1 MKKINFSNWTK
12 NTYYNKQILFPKN
25 LVELKKIIKLNKKNI
40 GVCGNFRSFGDT
52 CINKNKLVSLKK
64 FNKELILDKKKSVLT
79 VSSNT
84 LLLDILKKIVPE
96 GFMLSVT
103 PGSKYVTIGGMISHN
118 VIGKNNKKN
127 QLKYLIEEVT
137 LLTPQDK
144 VIKCSNKNNKNLF
157 DLTVG
162 GFGLTGAI
170 LSTKLR
176 LKKVKNQYVDVEV
189 IRFNNLK
196 EFEKVSLNKKQFS
209 VAWIDSHSFNNKKF
223 KGLFNI
229 ADYNKTKNN
238 SKTFEYND
246 QKMNIFI
253 INFLVFYIEK
263 FYFSKLVNF
272 LYLIIKPTV
281 KTISF
286 NEFFYP
292 QDNWLNF
299 NKCYKKGFF
308 QIQILIPAK
317 SFKLILNQISTFFDE
332 FQIKSTFVILKKINE
347 NGKYLNFFGKG
358 YSLSF
363 DLERNDKYEKIKYFF
378 NNLIDNNNLKVNL
391 SKDSL
396 INSTILKKNVQYK
409 KFTNKLNYI
418 DKNRVYNNEFSKRLE
433 IKKEN

>member
-40 GVCGNFRSFGDT
+40 GMCGNFRSFGDT
-52 CINKNKLVSLKK
+52 CINKKKLVSLKK
-64 FNKELILDKKKSVLT
+64 FNKELILDKKKSIIT
-79 VSSNT
+79 VSSNI

-127 QLKYLIEEVT
+127 QLKYLIKEVT
-137 LLTPQDK
+137 LLTPKNK
-144 VIKCSNKNNKNLF
+144 VIKCSNESNKNFF

-170 LSTKLR
+170 LSAKLR

-189 IRFNNLK
+189 IKFNSLK
-196 EFEKVSLNKKQFS
+196 EFEKISLNKKQFS

-229 ADYNKTKNN
+229 ADYNKTKKN
-238 SKTFEYND
+238 SKSFEYND

-253 INFLVFYIEK
+253 RNFLVLYIEK
-263 FYFSKLVNF
+263 FFFSKLVNF
-272 LYLIIKPTV
+272 LYLIFKPAV

-292 QDNWLNF
+292 QDRWLNF

-308 QIQILIPAK
+308 QIQILIPTK
-317 SFKLILNQISTFFDE
+317 SFKFILSQISNFFDE
-332 FQIKSTFVILKKINE
+332 LQIKSTFVILKKINE
-347 NGKYLNFFGKG
+347 NGQYLNFFGKG

-378 NNLIDNNNLKVNL
+378 NNLIDINNIKANL

-396 INSTILKKNVQYK
+396 MNSAILKKNVQYK
-409 KFTNKLNYI
+409 KFMNKLNYI
-418 DKNRVYNNEFSKRLE
+418 DKNKVYNNEFSKRLE
-433 IKKEN
+433 IKKEK